1 MDTLAPYR
9 KIAEARA
16 KELVDSLINGRK
28 EITWSEMI
36 DQMIK
41 EDKEVII
48 KNMREDMQQIRKCQ
62 PQ

>member
-1 MDTLAPYR
+1 MKKYQR
-9 KIAEARA
+9 IAEDKAE
-16 KELVDSLINGRK
+16 KLVNSLINGRK
-28 EITWSEMI
+28 EITWDEMI

-48 KNMREDMQQIRKCQ
+48 KNMREDMQQIKKCR